1 MQRGHRSRDRRTD
14 RRTNNFVSILSTR
27 NDNGGG
33 GAGPDKEA
41 AEEIW
46 GGFWVSARQLD
57 GAVRPAALRT
67 EASSFTLSQECDFSG
82 RVRLHTWKTACSSD
96 TVGQ

>member
-1 MQRGHRSRDRRTD
+1 MQRGHTSTD
-14 RRTNNFVSILSTR
+14 HQTDPRTNNFVSILSTR

-46 GGFWVSARQLD
+46 GGFWVSARPSVNPT
-57 GAVRPAALRT
+57 APSVRPAALRT
-67 EASSFTLSQECDFSG
+67 EVSSFTLSQEFDF
-82 RVRLHTWKTACSSD
+82 RV
-96 TVGQ
+96 V